1 MKRIALHTAVVLAT
15 LAALYL
21 LWEMR
26 EAVVLFLLSL
36 AIAAALRPISG
47 WLAKRGLPNSLA
59 LFAAY
64 MFAIGIPLLLLLA
77 AAAPIISQMR
87 QAGDDIATAYQYVQ
101 QHWTKGHSWQRAL
114 EARLPPP
121 AQLYQAV
128 VGDKSASLLSMLAGA
143 TFSIAGGVIDLVLV
157 LFLSVYWSLDRVHF
171 ERLWLSLLP
180 VDERAETR
188 RLWRSIEFE
197 IGAYCRSEAV
207 QSIVAALILGCGYAA
222 LGQPYPALLAAIG
235 GLAWL
240 IPWVGAPLAVT
251 PLLIL
256 SLPSLA
262 SDSGASFLTVTL
274 PAALYTLAVLL
285 FLELAIEPRFFNRRR
300 YNALLTAIVAIGL
313 AQIWG
318 VFGFIIGPPLAAV
331 AQIVGWQWINRPK
344 ISDMSPVVLPQ
355 GAFDSRLQ
363 TIRSSVANARE
374 ARPELLSLTDRLET
388 LVHQIDEL
396 TAAASGKTANGDSSA
411 HWFASNTDGSSD

>member
-1 MKRIALHTAVVLAT
+1 MKRLALHTAVIFAT

-36 AIAAALRPISG
+36 AIAAALRPIAG
-47 WLAKRGLPNSLA
+47 LMAKRGLPNSLA

-64 MFAIGIPLLLLLA
+64 VLAIGIPLLLLLA
-77 AAAPIISQMR
+77 AAPPIISQMR
-87 QAGDDIATAYQYVQ
+87 EAGDDIVAAYKNVQ
-101 QHWTKGHSWQRAL
+101 EHWTKGHSWQRAL

-143 TFSIAGGVIDLVLV
+143 TFSIAGGVIDLLLV

-180 VDERAETR
+180 VDQRGQTR
-188 RLWRSIEFE
+188 QLWRAIELE
-197 IGAYCRSEAV
+197 IGAYCRSEAI
-207 QSIVAALILGCGYAA
+207 QCIIAALILGCGYAA

-262 SDSGASFLTVTL
+262 YDGGASFLTVTL

-285 FLELAIEPRFFNRRR
+285 FLELVIEPRFFNRRR
-300 YNALLTAIVAIGL
+300 YNALLTAIIAIGL

-318 VFGFIIGPPLAAV
+318 VFGLVIGPPLAAV

-344 ISDMSPVVLPQ
+344 IGGASPAVSPQ
-355 GAFDSRLQ
+355 GAFDGRLQ
-363 TIRSSVANARE
+363 AIRSSLANAHE

-388 LVHQIDEL
+388 LVRQIDDL
-396 TAAASGKTANGDSSA
+396 TAAASGETANGDPSA
-411 HWFASNTDGSSD
+411 HCFAANAGESSD